1 MLAGIKH
8 WQWHVFLFYS
18 MIHIIFV
25 VFHSQVQVS
34 RNRLNKCSQSSLWH
48 KCHFQKISILPLHSL
63 LELLGIPEGGGI
75 VKDQKVKEVISRGV
89 LQVCKINK
97 SKERAR
103 IQHSIG
109 HLWFIP
115 KNHFSFITRLSAQ
128 LTTDMKMTCSDANK
142 IHFHM
147 NGCALG
153 ETYTE
158 RPWTTDMS

>member
-1 MLAGIKH
+1 MLAGIEH
-8 WQWHVFLFYS
+8 WHVFLSYS

-25 VFHSQVQVS
+25 VFRSQVQVS
-34 RNRLNKCSQSSLWH
+34 RSRSNKCSWSSLLH
-48 KCHFQKISILPLHSL
+48 KYHFQKLSILPLHSL
-63 LELLGIPEGGGI
+63 LEVLGIPERVGI

-115 KNHFSFITRLSAQ
+115 KNHFSFITRPSAQ
-128 LTTDMKMTCSDANK
+128 LTIDLKMIFCSDANNT
-142 IHFHM
+142 HFHM
-147 NGCALG
+147 NCCALG

-158 RPWTTDMS
+158 KPWTTGMS

>member
-1 MLAGIKH
+1 MRAGIKH

-75 VKDQKVKEVISRGV
+75 VKDQKVKEVVSRGV
-89 LQVCKINK
+89 LQVCEINK

-115 KNHFSFITRLSAQ
+115 KNHFSLITRPSAQ

-147 NGCALG
+147 NGCAPG
-153 ETYTE
+153 ET
-158 RPWTTDMS
+158 